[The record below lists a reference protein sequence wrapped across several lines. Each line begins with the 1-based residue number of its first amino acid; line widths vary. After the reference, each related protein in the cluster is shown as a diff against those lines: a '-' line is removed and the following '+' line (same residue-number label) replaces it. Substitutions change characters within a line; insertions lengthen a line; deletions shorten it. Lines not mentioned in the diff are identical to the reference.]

1 MINDEIINKVK
12 ELENL
17 KDVDIDLV
25 KKIISLLEEKKDE
38 SDLSIK
44 SKIIEII
51 QKG

>member
-12 ELENL
+12 ELEHL

-25 KKIISLLEEKKDE
+25 KKIISVLEEKKDE